1 MSDSTISR
9 RTFLKVS
16 GAIGSVGAAPVFSAR
31 GQTSSEETEVT
42 AKLARYIVDSRWSDV
57 PDSARKEATR
67 SVLNWVGCA
76 LGGSQEPAAVNAL
89 EALSEF
95 SGPRVA
101 SILGRRE
108 RLDILHASLLN
119 GITSHVLDFDD
130 THLDTIIHPAGPIAP
145 ALLALAE
152 RQKVTGAEFLHAF
165 ILGVETECRIGKAVY
180 PWHYDQGYHITGTA
194 GVFGAAAA
202 SGKILGLDARQMTWA
217 LGIAATQS
225 AGLREMFGTMCK
237 SFHPGRAAQNGVTA
251 ALLASK
257 NFTSSDHSLEATR
270 GFANTMSAEHDFT
283 HVTKGLG
290 ETFEVERNTYK
301 PFACGIVIHPIIDG
315 CVQLRNEHGLEPSD
329 ITRVELRVNP
339 LVLELTGKKTPSTGL
354 EGKFSVFHS
363 AAVAFV
369 RGSAGQKEYTD
380 DAVRDRTIVAV
391 RDRVS
396 AAVDPAVEEEEA
408 YVSVT
413 LKDGRTI
420 DKHVEHAIGSLERPM
435 TDADLEAKFRGQAE
449 GVLSGARTRQL
460 IELCWGVS
468 SIDDAGD
475 IARDAVPA

>member
-1 MSDSTISR
+1 MELDAKAGR
-9 RTFLKVS
+9 LPAPAVLDEAS
-16 GAIGSVGAAPVFSAR
+16 GAIRIIPHGREVEPGRSEKDPRQLGVGVVSECER
-31 GQTSSEETEVT
+31 LLDVGLGQ
-42 AKLARYIVDSRWSDV
+42 RMRD
-57 PDSARKEATR
+57 
-67 SVLNWVGCA
+67 G
-76 LGGSQEPAAVNAL
+76 EPALFGV
-89 EALSEF
+89 SERGEEHENGDENTV
-95 SGPRVA
+95 SSHSDLRPR
-101 SILGRRE
+101 
-108 RLDILHASLLN
+108 
-119 GITSHVLDFDD
+119 
-130 THLDTIIHPAGPIAP
+130 
-145 ALLALAE
+145 
-152 RQKVTGAEFLHAF
+152 

-237 SFHPGRAAQNGVTA
+237 SFHPGRASQNGLTA

-257 NFTSSDHSLEATR
+257 NFTSSDQSLEATR

-290 ETFEVERNTYK
+290 ETFEVERNTCK

-315 CVQLRNEHGLEPSD
+315 CVQLRNEHGLGPSD

-396 AAVDPAVEEEEA
+396 AAVDPAVREEEA

-413 LKDGRTI
+413 LKDGRT
-420 DKHVEHAIGSLERPM
+420 STSSTPS
-435 TDADLEAKFRGQAE
+435 EAWSVR
-449 GVLSGARTRQL
+449 
-460 IELCWGVS
+460 
-468 SIDDAGD
+468 
-475 IARDAVPA
+475 